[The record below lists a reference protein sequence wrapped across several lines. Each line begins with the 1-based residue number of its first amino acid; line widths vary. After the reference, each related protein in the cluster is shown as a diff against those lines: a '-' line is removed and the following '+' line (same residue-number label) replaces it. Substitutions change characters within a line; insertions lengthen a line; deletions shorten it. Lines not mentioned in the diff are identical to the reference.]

1 MDATSQPITKH
12 THMAKATAGS
22 ASHSDTPDVLGTS
35 SKARQSHQPSVS
47 DEEDEGDSHSEDT
60 IIIKVDVNGKEKKQK
75 KNTKSKAAVIDE
87 EDEED
92 ELGKTPLTVAGEATE
107 YYLQSG

>member
-1 MDATSQPITKH
+1 M
-12 THMAKATAGS
+12 
-22 ASHSDTPDVLGTS
+22 V
-35 SKARQSHQPSVS
+35 
-47 DEEDEGDSHSEDT
+47 
-60 IIIKVDVNGKEKKQK
+60 KKKSK

-107 YYLQSG
+107 YYLQSSWEKIGPHQFMHILDWPQT

>member
-35 SKARQSHQPSVS
+35 SKARQSHQPSV
-47 DEEDEGDSHSEDT
+47 
-60 IIIKVDVNGKEKKQK
+60 VMKKMRG
-75 KNTKSKAAVIDE
+75 I
-87 EDEED
+87 
-92 ELGKTPLTVAGEATE
+92 LTVKIP
-107 YYLQSG
+107 LLSK

>member
-1 MDATSQPITKH
+1 
-12 THMAKATAGS
+12 MAKATAGS

-35 SKARQSHQPSVS
+35 SKARQSHQPSFS
-47 DEEDEGDSHSEDT
+47 DEEDEEDSHSKDT
-60 IIIKVDVNGKEKKQK
+60 IIIKVVVNGKAKKQ

-107 YYLQSG
+107 YYLQNS